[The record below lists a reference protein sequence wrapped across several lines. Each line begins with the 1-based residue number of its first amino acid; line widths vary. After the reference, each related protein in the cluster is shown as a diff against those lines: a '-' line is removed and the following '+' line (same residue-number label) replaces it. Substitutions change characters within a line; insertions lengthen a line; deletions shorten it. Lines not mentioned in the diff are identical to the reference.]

1 MIAASALGLGVQLS
15 APALLFTAVKIIG
28 AACLVWLGRFAAA
41 LPATRLHW
49 RKRAFGGMILFGIPV
64 LFKHRA
70 SPGTA

>member
-1 MIAASALGLGVQLS
+1 MIASALGLGVQVS
-15 APALLFTAVKIIG
+15 ASALLFTAVKIIG
-28 AACLVWLGRFAAA
+28 AACLVWFGRFAAA

-70 SPGTA
+70 SSATA